1 MNDARRQPFES
12 ASGIGPRSPPA
23 SASQSTSPTPC
34 ARAAAGWP
42 QLKLTIIIL
51 QLRPSIAPQSPAL
64 GAAAILAIKNA
75 RYMYIALRTPQVS
88 LNKSRDKCRYPTVSP
103 PNASFLSLIGPCSRP
118 GLFVPL
124 VVDSSMTL
132 PRADTAARAD
142 HQGDAGTF
150 YKDAPA
156 STAGVV
162 FDEMGTHFVARGY
175 MSDGDGP
182 GPGDAEAAE
191 QSVSLQQLI
200 EKLEYHIAQA
210 RQYMF
215 ASTEPGQPVSE
226 ERARVQSATY
236 HSFVASLCRYAGSAA
251 QQERA
256 ELTATHLPTA
266 EKRGA
271 PSSSEPDDDQAGSK
285 RRGPPSS

>member
-1 MNDARRQPFES
+1 MFET
-12 ASGIGPRSPPA
+12 RSF
-23 SASQSTSPTPC
+23 
-34 ARAAAGWP
+34 
-42 QLKLTIIIL
+42 
-51 QLRPSIAPQSPAL
+51 
-64 GAAAILAIKNA
+64 
-75 RYMYIALRTPQVS
+75 RT
-88 LNKSRDKCRYPTVSP
+88 
-103 PNASFLSLIGPCSRP
+103 
-118 GLFVPL
+118 L

-285 RRGPPSS
+285 RRGPPAGS